1 MTWEVVKG
9 RYKQGFIELP
19 EEVPDHEG
27 TEVLVL
33 FPERRTTGEYPGLW
47 QRMKR
52 TIAAEMPGLLEM
64 TDEERKKEFDMLSS
78 KIADNM
84 PYRSLE
90 EFEQAMRGDTSSNFV
105 ALPPSIFQRMS

>member
-9 RYKQGFIELP
+9 RYRQGFIELP

-33 FPERRTTGEYPGLW
+33 FPERRTTGEYHGLW

-52 TIAAEMPGLLEM
+52 TIAAEIPDLLKM
-64 TDEERKKEFDMLSS
+64 TDEEQKKEFEKISS
-78 KIADNM
+78 KIAENM

-90 EFEQAMRGDTSSNFV
+90 EFERAMRGDTYGF
-105 ALPPSIFQRMS
+105 ARY